1 MIWRLQFLWLK
12 SKNDLLK
19 DSSWANV
26 RAGVNLRL
34 YPRSIT
40 VLIYVNDLPDN
51 LSTNVKKVLRF
62 ELWFKPWNY
71 NTSYNN
77 IVSCLNRVREWAIQ
91 LKISFKDIHSVKAPS
106 NKTPSLTKSTNMG
119 IWVVGTSN
127 QLFVR
132 GS

>member
-12 SKNDLLK
+12 SKNNLLK
-19 DSSWANV
+19 DSPWANA
-26 RAGVNLRL
+26 RAGVHLRL
-34 YPRSIT
+34 YPRSVT

-127 QLFVR
+127 QLFIR